1 MSYVGGKSQGFR
13 EETFISV
20 CTAGALMDQGVITGS
35 WALRGMAPFG
45 HCNFLRSRDLRRE
58 P

>member
-1 MSYVGGKSQGFR
+1 MSYMGGKSQGFR

-35 WALRGMAPFG
+35 WALRGMAPFWT
-45 HCNFLRSRDLRRE
+45 L
-58 P
+58 